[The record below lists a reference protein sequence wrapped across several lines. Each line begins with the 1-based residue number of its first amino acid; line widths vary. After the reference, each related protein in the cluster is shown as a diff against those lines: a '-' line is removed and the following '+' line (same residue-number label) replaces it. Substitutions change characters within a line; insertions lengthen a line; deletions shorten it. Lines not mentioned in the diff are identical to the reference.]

1 MRDEESEVINTES
14 VGAIELFRVHRNTVQ
29 RNAKR
34 HKLPDNRATQRHSLN
49 LFVSVCNVICRVG
62 DEADVIMALYDSKS
76 GKFFRFVKQRY
87 SSVMGTFLLQL
98 WMV

>member
-34 HKLPDNRATQRHSLN
+34 QKLPDNRATQRHSLN

-76 GKFFRFVKQRY
+76 GKFFR
-87 SSVMGTFLLQL
+87 
-98 WMV
+98 